1 MLTLHTLSENRN
13 KIKRDIG
20 RHILNNLNFD
30 IKKKNLKSD
39 PSYRLLKMALSTI
52 DSLTEIFIQWVYT
65 NTLQPQTLR
74 NAIMFWKGKIIYKFT
89 LQQINSEEKPHKV
102 LIVES
107 FEGDNEKAQYAYFK
121 HIFI

>member
-39 PSYRLLKMALSTI
+39 PSYRLLKMALSAI

-74 NAIMFWKGKIIYKFT
+74 NAITFWKGKIIYKFT
-89 LQQINSEEKPHKV
+89 LQQIVKKNPTRYS
-102 LIVES
+102 S
-107 FEGDNEKAQYAYFK
+107 
-121 HIFI
+121 